1 MTTKTLHERS
11 VHIDAPV
18 DKVFDY
24 MKDPRH
30 FLEMFPEKDRKDMAI
45 TEVNLTPE
53 GVGSTTTMIGRM
65 FVFHVKWVLTREE
78 YVPNTRI
85 VDHANLGGVWTST
98 FTPDETGTT
107 LSLAFGWSSRVPLVG
122 ELADRVGWSGD
133 TDLDTMLANVKKSV
147 EG

>member
-45 TEVNLTPE
+45 TEVSLT
-53 GVGSTTTMIGRM
+53 
-65 FVFHVKWVLTREE
+65 HV
-78 YVPNTRI
+78 
-85 VDHANLGGVWTST
+85 HARRDRHHAVAGLRLVQQG
-98 FTPDETGTT
+98 TP
-107 LSLAFGWSSRVPLVG
+107 GW
-122 ELADRVGWSGD
+122 
-133 TDLDTMLANVKKSV
+133 
-147 EG
+147 